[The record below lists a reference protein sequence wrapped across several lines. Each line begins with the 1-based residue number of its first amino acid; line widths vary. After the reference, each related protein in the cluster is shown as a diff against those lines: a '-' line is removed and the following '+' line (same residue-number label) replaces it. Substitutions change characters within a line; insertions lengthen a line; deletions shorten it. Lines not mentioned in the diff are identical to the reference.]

1 MNLGLAGHS
10 FPRSLHSQ
18 WTDPWICRC
27 GLTLSADEI
36 TAHHRAGWAG
46 VPPCPMLGTVN
57 TIEQMSASLNPPAP
71 PVVLEGQLSLLDDL
85 VA

>member
-1 MNLGLAGHS
+1 MPAALAVLAGHS
-10 FPRSLHSQ
+10 FPRALHSQ
-18 WTDPWICRC
+18 QSDPWICRC
-27 GLTLSADEI
+27 GLTLTYAQLYEPQ
-36 TAHHRAGWAG
+36 A
-46 VPPCPMLGTVN
+46 PCRMLGVVN